1 MLLVGQRHEVAA
13 HLALKRVAA
22 LLNIFLSA
30 FLFEPVADLV
40 LGFARLD
47 DVEPVAAG
55 AAVLGAGDDL
65 NNFAGL
71 DFVVDGHDAVIDLRT
86 DHSVADSRVDRVG
99 EVDGRR
105 ARGQVDDVAARREGE
120 HFLGQQVALDV
131 AEQIRGVGAG
141 ALAFQQLAHPGQAL
155 V

>member
-55 AAVLGAGDDL
+55 AAVFGACDDF

-71 DFVVDGHDAVIDLRT
+71 DLVVDGHDAVIDLRT

-105 ARGQVDDVAARREGE
+105 ARG
-120 HFLGQQVALDV
+120 
-131 AEQIRGVGAG
+131 
-141 ALAFQQLAHPGQAL
+141 
-155 V
+155 